1 MSSRPKADPSDKRRH
16 PRHVRR
22 IPCELFVR
30 GQRHRGTV
38 VDVSRAGLF
47 VESDAKAPPGTP
59 VTLLIAADQGR
70 TRTEIRV
77 TGRVAR
83 SDRIQPAPVA
93 ETIGGLG
100 IEVTQP
106 GAMGRLIG
114 DLRLTVGE
122 GD

>member
-1 MSSRPKADPSDKRRH
+1 MNSRPKSDSRDKRRH
-16 PRHVRR
+16 PRHARR

-30 GQRHRGTV
+30 GQRHSGTV

-83 SDRIQPAPVA
+83 SDRIQPVPA

-122 GD
+122 GE